1 MTTTTQDPGKHDED
15 NGKGKGHEKEIHFTI
30 DGDRYVSNHNKV
42 TPREL
47 LVSFA
52 KVDAEQV
59 YLVELEGS
67 HQHSFKDELD
77 KQITLHEKV
86 EFITV
91 SLGPTPVS

>member
-1 MTTTTQDPGKHDED
+1 MATTAQDAGKHDED
-15 NGKGKGHEKEIHFTI
+15 KGKGKGHEKEIHFTI
-30 DGDRYVSNHNKV
+30 DGDKYVSDDNKV

-52 KVDAEQV
+52 EVDPEQV

-67 HQHSFKDELD
+67 HQHSYKDELD
-77 KQITLHEKV
+77 KQITLHEKA